1 MASSRGY
8 GRRGSNRIAD
18 MSLPA
23 EVRLKPKQR
32 KAKKGKKTTR
42 ARKQEREDER
52 AMERKR

>member
-1 MASSRGY
+1 
-8 GRRGSNRIAD
+8 

-23 EVRLKPKQR
+23 ELRLKPKQH